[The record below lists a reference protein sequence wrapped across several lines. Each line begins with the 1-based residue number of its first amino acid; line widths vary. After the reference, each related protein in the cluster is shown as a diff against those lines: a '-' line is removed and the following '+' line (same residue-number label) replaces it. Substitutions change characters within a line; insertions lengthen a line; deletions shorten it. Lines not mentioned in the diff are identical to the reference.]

1 MKPLI
6 SIITPV
12 HNSFH
17 LMLRYFDSLSKQ
29 GVNNFEVIIVD
40 DCSKDDSYKKLK
52 NRIKK
57 CNFKCYLYKTAKNI
71 GPGAARNLGIS
82 NSNGKYITFI
92 DSDDY
97 VADNFIESIT
107 KIIDNNFD
115 AVIFDYYKTN
125 GKNNIACNTV
135 LSLNSGVI
143 SISDAVA
150 LSSGSTWCKV
160 YKADILK
167 NNKIYF
173 PDLMR
178 GEDLAFNKVALSK
191 CKNIYYL
198 KTNIYYYYENKQSIM
213 HNFETLDISDNI
225 KAYEHI
231 ENNLNLEI
239 PLEMIFIREYLYLI
253 TQIMILKKYKTCEI
267 KKFINDCFYKFPKWY
282 QNEYIKKQ
290 PKYLQIILIFIRYK
304 IIFPIR
310 LIFKLKK

>member
-12 HNSFH
+12 YNSFH
-17 LMLRYFDSLSKQ
+17 LMPRYFDSLLKQ
-29 GVNNFEVIIVD
+29 NFNNFEVIIVD
-40 DCSKDDSYKKLK
+40 DCSTDGSYNKLK
-52 NRIKK
+52 EKIKQ
-57 CNFKCYLYKTAKNI
+57 CDFDCFLYKTGKNS

-82 NSNGKYITFI
+82 NSRGKYITFI

-97 VADNFIESIT
+97 VADNFIESIA

-135 LSLNSGVI
+135 LSLNAGVI
-143 SISDAVA
+143 SVSDAVA

-160 YKADILK
+160 YKTEILK
-167 NNKIYF
+167 DNKIYF

-178 GEDLAFNKVALSK
+178 GEDLVFNKVALSK

-198 KTNIYYYYENKQSIM
+198 KKNIYYYYENTQSIM
-213 HNFETLDISDNI
+213 HNFETLDISDNV
-225 KAYEHI
+225 KAYEYI

-282 QNEYIKKQ
+282 HNEYIKKQ
-290 PKYLQIILIFIRYK
+290 PKYLRVILIFIRYK